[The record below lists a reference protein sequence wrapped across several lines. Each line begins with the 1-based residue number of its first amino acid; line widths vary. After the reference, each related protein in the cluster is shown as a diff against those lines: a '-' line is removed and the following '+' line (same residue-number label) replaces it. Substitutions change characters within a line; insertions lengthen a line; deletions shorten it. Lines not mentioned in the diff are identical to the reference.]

1 MDSDTEIHFFLTQ
14 VQRVTPFSGG
24 QGFEGTLHF
33 PPTSFLSA
41 RFLTLT
47 MFEFNLSLKNELNKL
62 MALRKWDHFL
72 YSDLDKILSISNQ
85 I

>member
-14 VQRVTPFSGG
+14 VQRVTPFPGG

-33 PPTSFLSA
+33 PPNSFLSA